1 MNKTK
6 NLKKYRA
13 TKKTRKSNRKYLGG
27 ATKKSKD
34 EKKNDDESES
44 DSISDRM
51 SDSMCDSVSNSDS
64 NEGVLDIVADK
75 VEDFAGDTGEFVAN
89 KALRLFGLETIKNA
103 KKEEEEN
110 NSDDNS
116 NNKSDDNKSDNKN
129 KNTITGKLGEFA
141 SNALSSTT
149 SVVQGIGSDIKDVAN
164 QTAADAIGNVNEVLG
179 SPQLNQTVQ
188 EAAKNTTT
196 LSTNLLEDV
205 NDVLNTPE
213 MKEQTEEVL
222 NNIGDYTEIAVEALD
237 KPLDKAIDELNEAGT
252 KAVSG
257 AISGVI
263 KVSTD
268 AVAAVPYL
276 GAVVELGKI
285 VNDGS
290 KAVGAVVE
298 AGSETIETVSDL
310 YTDTAKGID
319 KGIKELE
326 KKKREAEDI
335 RGRTEKSI
343 QKFTKP
349 ISNIS
354 SIPGKSKVPKGGSK
368 KTKKK
373 LFGRKGKS
381 KRVRFA
387 E

>member
-34 EKKNDDESES
+34 EMEDKPKDKKNDDESES
-44 DSISDRM
+44 ESDSISD
-51 SDSMCDSVSNSDS
+51 SVS

-141 SNALSSTT
+141 SNALSSTS

-213 MKEQTEEVL
+213 MKEQTAEVL

-335 RGRTEKSI
+335 RDRTEKSI